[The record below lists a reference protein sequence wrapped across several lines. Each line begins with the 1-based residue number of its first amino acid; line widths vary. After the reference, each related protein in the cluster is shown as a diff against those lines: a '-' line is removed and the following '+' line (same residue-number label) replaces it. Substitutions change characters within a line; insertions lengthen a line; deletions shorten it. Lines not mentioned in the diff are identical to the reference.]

1 MRIWISWKNTAPFL
15 VSGSGAAFN
24 HQLYIFKQ
32 AGEEKT
38 PLLHLDIVDGM
49 VGMNISLNRLGWRPD
64 SHAASV
70 ALDLDI

>member
-1 MRIWISWKNTAPFL
+1 MDILEEYRPVPRVGKRGGIQSPA
-15 VSGSGAAFN
+15 V
-24 HQLYIFKQ
+24 YFKQ

-49 VGMNISLNRLGWRPD
+49 VGMNISLNRLGLRPD